1 MLPFGSSTFFYFVPH
16 NRVHI
21 RLIGSVSWQ
30 FDLNGVPASGHF
42 HGTSKITRWTREL
55 TVQEIGGA
63 FGLHGKF
70 WFCIF
75 LAGRDSPRFVHDH
88 A

>member
-1 MLPFGSSTFFYFVPH
+1 MLPFGSSTFFYLVPH

-21 RLIGSVSWQ
+21 RLIGSVPWQ

-42 HGTSKITRWTREL
+42 HGTSKITRWTHDL

-70 WFCIF
+70 
-75 LAGRDSPRFVHDH
+75 
-88 A
+88 